1 MAKKYLDNT
10 GLARLWSRI
19 LEAIEAFF
27 NANKDQLKGEKG
39 DTGDS
44 GVYVGP
50 DEPTN
55 GASVWIDT
63 NENPTDQ
70 YATKEEIAEILEA
83 MINGTY

>member
-1 MAKKYLDNT
+1 MAKKYLDNN
-10 GLARLWSRI
+10 GLSYLWQKI
-19 LEAIEAFF
+19 LDAIEDFF
-27 NANKDQLKGEKG
+27 TKNKTQLKGDKG

-44 GVYVGP
+44 GVYIGP

-63 NENPTDQ
+63 DENPTSE
-70 YATKEEIAEILEA
+70 YATKEEIAELLEA